1 MTQHQIT
8 PNLFLASQSPR
19 RKALLQNMGITPLV
33 IPADQQIDA
42 EAIETP
48 QPNEDPIAYV
58 VRVANLK
65 RDLAQQRLQ
74 ACPPSELP
82 TPQPEDL
89 VLAADTTVALDQ
101 HILGKPSNKVQAQKM
116 LKALSGTTHQVHTA
130 VSICRMDGAAKETT
144 VVSSD
149 VTFAPLTNDWI
160 DHYIA
165 TGEPMDKAGSYGIQG
180 LAGSMIPKI
189 SGSYTGIMGLP
200 LYETLNML
208 RRFGLR

>member
-1 MTQHQIT
+1 MSPHHLQIRI
-8 PNLFLASQSPR
+8 FLASQSPR
-19 RKALLQNMGITPLV
+19 RKSLLESVGITPVV
-33 IPADQQIDA
+33 IPADPTIDA

-58 VRVANLK
+58 RRVANLK
-65 RDLAQQRLQ
+65 RDMAQQRLQ
-74 ACPPSELP
+74 ESPPLQIGTSRD
-82 TPQPEDL
+82 QDL

-101 HILGKPSNKVQAQKM
+101 QILGKPESKQQAYEM
-116 LKALSGTTHQVHTA
+116 LQALSGKTHQVHTA
-130 VSICRMDGAAKETT
+130 VSIASINGKTKECV

-149 VTFAPLTNDWI
+149 VTFAQLTDEWI
-160 DHYIA
+160 ANYIA

-200 LYETLNML
+200 LYETITLIQQHS
-208 RRFGLR
+208 